1 MFMCLLES
9 ALDSDV
15 GRSGGDNVHLDVT
28 VDKQDND
35 IRSETGAS
43 IDNGDID
50 KETQLGEN
58 SGDASNE
65 TDTVTQGTHMCHL
78 ILRYTENLYKS
89 SWCTSDYVRVR
100 SCCCR
105 TVCLS
110 VCQT

>member
-1 MFMCLLES
+1 MCLLES

-78 ILRYTENLYKS
+78 ILWYTENFYIS
-89 SWCTSDYVRVR
+89 F
-100 SCCCR
+100 
-105 TVCLS
+105 
-110 VCQT
+110 